1 MTVMV
6 PLGLFLLEHKIPLQS
21 ETTFDLFAKLSLEA
35 RKQARS
41 CIALGT
47 RYLLIWCFSI
57 NTPFLNQHQI
67 EDFLFL

>member
-35 RKQARS
+35 RKQARFMY
-41 CIALGT
+41 
-47 RYLLIWCFSI
+47 RYLELY
-57 NTPFLNQHQI
+57 TY
-67 EDFLFL
+67 